1 MEGPKSVDNSVLRSR
16 GNNRC
21 RMGHL
26 GVSRKRVQNELDLKS
41 DSLKENDQF
50 TSNMPKPGRES
61 DDVILN
67 RREKQIEY
75 GKNSDDYDKYLKTV
89 SREERKKRMPRT
101 PNKFMKYGRR
111 QWDGLVKN
119 WKQQIHAVVN
129 TMEMEVDD
137 VTESVDVE
145 DLESVDSGVND
156 CAWKSDGLSRI
167 RSWADQVEA
176 EENFFVR
183 ERARAGSSASLISDQ
198 GLGVSVT
205 STSSGIISPRER
217 LDSDETKDSVFW
229 DSG

>member
-16 GNNRC
+16 ENSS
-21 RMGHL
+21 RMGHMV
-26 GVSRKRVQNELDLKS
+26 VSRKRVHNELDLKS

-50 TSNMPKPGRES
+50 TSKIPKPDRES

-67 RREKQIEY
+67 RRQKQIAY
-75 GKNSDDYDKYLKTV
+75 GKNSEDYDKYLKAV
-89 SREERKKRMPRT
+89 SREERKERMPRT
-101 PNKFMKYGRR
+101 PNKFKKYGRR

-119 WKQQIHAVVN
+119 WKQKIHAVVN

-145 DLESVDSGVND
+145 DLESVDSGVVDD
-156 CAWKSDGLSRI
+156 CAWKSDALSRI
-167 RSWADQVEA
+167 RSWADQVED

-198 GLGVSVT
+198 GLGVSV
-205 STSSGIISPRER
+205 SSSGITSPRER
-217 LDSDETKDSVFW
+217 LDSGETKDSVFS